1 MQIRTATIDD
11 LNIIAGAELRC
22 FTPEE
27 AASIQSIERR
37 LRVYPDHFWL
47 LVDDDGSLISFVDG
61 LVTND
66 KDLTDLMYEDESIHD
81 ENGAWQ
87 MIFGVVT
94 VPSARKKGYAARL
107 LMHVINEAKAQGRK
121 GLVLT
126 CHERLINYYS
136 SFGFINE
143 GITEQSVHGGIVWYQ
158 MRLTF

>member
-11 LNIIAGAELRC
+11 LDIIAGVEQLC

-27 AASIQSIERR
+27 AADIKSIERR
-37 LRVYPDHFWL
+37 LKVYPDHFWL
-47 LVDDDGSLISFVDG
+47 LLDEDGKLISFVDG
-61 LVTND
+61 LVTDNR
-66 KDLTDLMYEDESIHD
+66 DLTDRMYEDESIHD
-81 ENGAWQ
+81 ESGAWQ

-94 VPSARKKGYAARL
+94 IPQARKQGYAARL
-107 LMHVINEAKAQGRK
+107 LRHVIKEAETQGRK

-126 CHERLINYYS
+126 CRERLIDYYS

>member
-11 LNIIAGAELRC
+11 IDIIAGAEQLC

-27 AASIQSIERR
+27 AADIKSIERR
-37 LRVYPDHFWL
+37 LKVYPDHFWL
-47 LVDDDGSLISFVDG
+47 LLDEDGKLISFVDG
-61 LVTND
+61 LVTDNR
-66 KDLTDLMYEDESIHD
+66 DLTDRMYEDESIHD
-81 ENGAWQ
+81 ESGAWQ

-94 VPSARKKGYAARL
+94 IPQARKQGYAARL
-107 LMHVINEAKAQGRK
+107 LRHVIKEAETQGRK

-126 CHERLINYYS
+126 CRERLIDYYS

>member
-11 LNIIAGAELRC
+11 LDIIAGAEKLC

-27 AASIQSIERR
+27 AADIKSIERR
-37 LRVYPDHFWL
+37 LKVYPDHFWL
-47 LVDDDGSLISFVDG
+47 LLDEDGKLISFVDG
-61 LVTND
+61 LVTDNR
-66 KDLTDLMYEDESIHD
+66 DLTDRMYEDESIHD
-81 ENGAWQ
+81 ESGAWQ

-94 VPSARKKGYAARL
+94 IPQARKQGYAARL
-107 LMHVINEAKAQGRK
+107 LRHVIKEAETQGRK

-126 CHERLINYYS
+126 CRERLIDYYS